1 MPTLKLTFLYR
12 RPCWSKKLIP
22 WETAGF
28 ELYPNKRTESRV
40 KQLICIFIRFNR
52 KEISIIPLLN
62 LNFVLFETSQLELIF
77 IQIVQY
83 SNAQITWLVVMLGE
97 KNYDLWEQ
105 NYHESITRLS
115 DFLTLLLS
123 IDYFLVGKSGLPH
136 LC

>member
-1 MPTLKLTFLYR
+1 ML
-12 RPCWSKKLIP
+12 
-22 WETAGF
+22 
-28 ELYPNKRTESRV
+28 
-40 KQLICIFIRFNR
+40 
-52 KEISIIPLLN
+52 IIPLLN

-83 SNAQITWLVVMLGE
+83 SNAQIAWLVVMLGE

-105 NYHESITRLS
+105 TNHESITRLS

>member
-1 MPTLKLTFLYR
+1 ML
-12 RPCWSKKLIP
+12 
-22 WETAGF
+22 
-28 ELYPNKRTESRV
+28 
-40 KQLICIFIRFNR
+40 
-52 KEISIIPLLN
+52 IIPLLN

-105 NYHESITRLS
+105 TNHESITRLS

>member
-1 MPTLKLTFLYR
+1 ML
-12 RPCWSKKLIP
+12 
-22 WETAGF
+22 
-28 ELYPNKRTESRV
+28 
-40 KQLICIFIRFNR
+40 
-52 KEISIIPLLN
+52 IIPLLN

-105 NYHESITRLS
+105 TNHESITRLS

-123 IDYFLVGKSGLPH
+123 IDYFLVGKSGPPH

>member
-1 MPTLKLTFLYR
+1 M
-12 RPCWSKKLIP
+12 LI
-22 WETAGF
+22 T
-28 ELYPNKRTESRV
+28 
-40 KQLICIFIRFNR
+40 
-52 KEISIIPLLN
+52 PLLN
-62 LNFVLFETSQLELIF
+62 LNFVLFETSQLELFF

-105 NYHESITRLS
+105 TNHESITRLS

>member
-1 MPTLKLTFLYR
+1 ML
-12 RPCWSKKLIP
+12 
-22 WETAGF
+22 
-28 ELYPNKRTESRV
+28 
-40 KQLICIFIRFNR
+40 
-52 KEISIIPLLN
+52 IIPLLN
-62 LNFVLFETSQLELIF
+62 LNFVLFETSQLELSF

-105 NYHESITRLS
+105 TNHESITRLS

>member
-1 MPTLKLTFLYR
+1 ML
-12 RPCWSKKLIP
+12 
-22 WETAGF
+22 
-28 ELYPNKRTESRV
+28 
-40 KQLICIFIRFNR
+40 
-52 KEISIIPLLN
+52 IIPLLN
-62 LNFVLFETSQLELIF
+62 LNFVLLETSQLELFF

-105 NYHESITRLS
+105 TNHESITRLS

>member
-1 MPTLKLTFLYR
+1 ML
-12 RPCWSKKLIP
+12 
-22 WETAGF
+22 
-28 ELYPNKRTESRV
+28 
-40 KQLICIFIRFNR
+40 
-52 KEISIIPLLN
+52 IIPLLN
-62 LNFVLFETSQLELIF
+62 LNFVLFETSQLELFF

-97 KNYDLWEQ
+97 KNYDLCEQ
-105 NYHESITRLS
+105 TNHESITRLS

>member
-1 MPTLKLTFLYR
+1 ML
-12 RPCWSKKLIP
+12 
-22 WETAGF
+22 
-28 ELYPNKRTESRV
+28 
-40 KQLICIFIRFNR
+40 
-52 KEISIIPLLN
+52 IIPLLN
-62 LNFVLFETSQLELIF
+62 LNFVLFETSQLELIV

-83 SNAQITWLVVMLGE
+83 SNAQITWLVVMLSE

-105 NYHESITRLS
+105 TNHESITRLS

>member
-12 RPCWSKKLIP
+12 RPCWSNKVIP

-40 KQLICIFIRFNR
+40 KELICIFIRFNR

-62 LNFVLFETSQLELIF
+62 LNFVLFETSPLELIF
-77 IQIVQY
+77 IQIVQH

>member
-1 MPTLKLTFLYR
+1 ML
-12 RPCWSKKLIP
+12 
-22 WETAGF
+22 
-28 ELYPNKRTESRV
+28 
-40 KQLICIFIRFNR
+40 
-52 KEISIIPLLN
+52 IIPLLN
-62 LNFVLFETSQLELIF
+62 LNFVLFETSQLELFF

-105 NYHESITRLS
+105 TNHESITRLS